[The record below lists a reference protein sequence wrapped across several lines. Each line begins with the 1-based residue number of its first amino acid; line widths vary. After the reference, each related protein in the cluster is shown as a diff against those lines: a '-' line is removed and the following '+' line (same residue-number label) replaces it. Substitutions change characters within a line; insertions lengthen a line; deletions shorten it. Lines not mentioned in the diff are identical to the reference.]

1 MENYELDTWWN
12 KILLFKE
19 DISKEGMNL
28 YFDLDIKFTENI
40 DFLIADIQQEKLC
53 VVDTPWKKPYFD
65 KGGKFLKK
73 HVEKYNHKNY
83 DAFYCYGNTSV
94 MGWIGK
100 SQKYIYEDF
109 NQNMF
114 EILKNNFGDDTYIN
128 NFAKIKYFKD
138 AIGYPKLKTKL
149 PITIYYK
156 ECD

>member
-1 MENYELDTWWN
+1 
-12 KILLFKE
+12 
-19 DISKEGMNL
+19 MNI

-40 DFLIADIQQEKLC
+40 DFLVADIQQENLC
-53 VVDTPWKKPYFD
+53 VVDTPWKNPYFD
-65 KGGKFLKK
+65 KEGKFLKK
-73 HVEKYNHKNY
+73 HVEKYNHKNH

-109 NQNMF
+109 DQNMF

-128 NFAKIKYFKD
+128 NFAKTKYFKD
-138 AIGYPKLKTKL
+138 AIGYPKLKPEL